1 MAHALTTVRL
11 LLAVPVAVAFA
22 RPEFVSPSALVVLL
36 GVAIATDYWDGRVA
50 RMTET
55 ASAKGQLFD
64 HGTDFVFV
72 TAALAGAATAGLV
85 TPVLPI
91 LIVIAFGQYV
101 LDSYLL
107 HRQKQL
113 RMNSLGRW
121 NGILYF
127 VPLLV
132 VSVSRLGVARDL
144 ASFLTFAARVF
155 SYALVASTVASV
167 VDRARAST
175 RNHRDRVD

>member
-1 MAHALTTVRL
+1 MIRPNLNKAL
-11 LLAVPVAVAFA
+11 
-22 RPEFVSPSALVVLL
+22 
-36 GVAIATDYWDGRVA
+36 
-50 RMTET
+50 
-55 ASAKGQLFD
+55 
-64 HGTDFVFV
+64 
-72 TAALAGAATAGLV
+72 LAGAATAGLV
-85 TPVLPI
+85 TPILPI

-113 RMNSLGRW
+113 RMNALGRW

-144 ASFLTFAARVF
+144 ASFLTVVARVF
-155 SYALVASTVASV
+155 SYALVASTVVSV

-175 RNHRDRVD
+175 RNHRES